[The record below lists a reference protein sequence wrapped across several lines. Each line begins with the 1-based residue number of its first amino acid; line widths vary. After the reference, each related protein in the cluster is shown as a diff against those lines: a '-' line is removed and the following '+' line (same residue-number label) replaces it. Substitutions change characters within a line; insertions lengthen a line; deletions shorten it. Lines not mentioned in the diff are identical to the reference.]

1 MFEDGHL
8 EYLLTYK
15 LSQDHLEIFFS
26 AVRARGEF
34 SNNPTAAQFE
44 AALTPILSIG
54 STKKKQKPNSFI
66 DILCYED
73 GEGEVDDNFDDLK
86 HGL

>member
-1 MFEDGHL
+1 MFEDGLL

-26 AVRARGEF
+26 AVRPRSGF

-44 AALTPILSIG
+44 AAYKRLLIHTEIMTCSESANYNDI
-54 STKKKQKPNSFI
+54 QKS
-66 DILCYED
+66 
-73 GEGEVDDNFDDLK
+73 
-86 HGL
+86 